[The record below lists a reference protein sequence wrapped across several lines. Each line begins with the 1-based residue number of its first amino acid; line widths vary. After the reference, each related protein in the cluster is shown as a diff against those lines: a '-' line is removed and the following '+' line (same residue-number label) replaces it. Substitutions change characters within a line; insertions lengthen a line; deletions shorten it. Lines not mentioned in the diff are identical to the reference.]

1 MNLIKR
7 YLGLAWMALGPLA
20 LFYLVRTALAEI
32 ESKPV
37 IDTKIQWAVF
47 LVVFIPICIGL
58 CIFGY
63 FAWKGEY
70 DHLPE
75 NSGEIE

>member
-1 MNLIKR
+1 MNQIKR
-7 YLGLAWMALGPLA
+7 YFGLAWMALGPVA

-32 ESKPV
+32 ARKPV
-37 IDTKIQWAVF
+37 MDTKIQWAVF

-75 NSGEIE
+75 NSREIE